1 MSEAR
6 YNEVKK
12 SRHVTKYLM
21 WMMKISDLYKCSAA
35 AAAAVDDDFCDEYFT
50 HTHTIAVKHKSRRV
64 HAWKISGIN

>member
-35 AAAAVDDDFCDEYFT
+35 AAVDDDFCDEYF
-50 HTHTIAVKHKSRRV
+50 THTIAVKHKSRRV